1 MNKLKTLIDKATNI
15 VALTGAGMSTESGLP
30 DFRSIVGLYRTVT
43 TAMTFSSWLFK
54 LWPSHFYKVMG
65 PFYKQLKEAK
75 PNAGHIALAE
85 LEKRGKKV
93 QIITQNVDGLHQAA
107 GSTTVH
113 EIHGKLDT
121 MTCRKCGKSH
131 DTADF
136 TEMLTRGKTPKCS
149 SCGGVLKPDLVFF
162 GDDLPEEPF
171 RKAKLAML
179 DADLV
184 LVCGTSLKVSPA
196 NQLPSY
202 RVEGTPLVIIN
213 HDPTPWDNAA
223 KLVIHDSIGKVLSE
237 AIAKN

>member
-1 MNKLKTLIDKATNI
+1 MNKLKSLIDKATNI

-30 DFRSIVGLYRTVT
+30 DFRSITGLYSTVT

-65 PFYKQLKEAK
+65 PFYKELKEAK

-85 LEKRGKKV
+85 LEKCGKKV

-113 EIHGKLDT
+113 EIHGKLGT
-121 MTCRKCGKSH
+121 MTCLKCKRMH
-131 DTADF
+131 DTEDF
-136 TEMLTRGKTPKCS
+136 TETLTKGKTPRCR

-162 GDDLPEEPF
+162 GDNLPEEAF

-196 NQLPSY
+196 NQLPGY

-213 HDPTPWDNAA
+213 RDPTPWDSSA
-223 KLVIHDSIGKVLSE
+223 KLVIHASIGEVLSRT
-237 AIAKN
+237 IK

>member
-1 MNKLKTLIDKATNI
+1 MNKLKSLIDKATNI

-30 DFRSIVGLYRTVT
+30 DFRSITGLYRTVT
-43 TAMTFSSWLFK
+43 TSMVFSSWLFK
-54 LWPSHFYKVMG
+54 LWPGHFYKVMG

-75 PNAGHIALAE
+75 PNAGHLALAD
-85 LEKRGKKV
+85 LENRGKKV

-113 EIHGKLDT
+113 EIHGKLGT
-121 MTCRKCGKSH
+121 MTCLKCKRVH
-131 DTADF
+131 DTEDF
-136 TEMLTRGKTPKCS
+136 TETLTKGKTPRCR
-149 SCGGVLKPDLVFF
+149 SCGSVLKPNLVFF
-162 GDDLPEEPF
+162 GDNLPEEAF

-196 NQLPSY
+196 NQLPGY

-213 HDPTPWDNAA
+213 RDPTAWDSYA
-223 KLVIHDSIGKVLSE
+223 KLVIHASIGEELSK
-237 AIAKN
+237 AIK

>member
-1 MNKLKTLIDKATNI
+1 MNTLKRLIDNATNI

-30 DFRSIVGLYRTVT
+30 DFRSITGLYRTVT
-43 TAMTFSSWLFK
+43 TSLVFSSWLFK
-54 LWPSHFYKVMG
+54 LWPGHFYKVMG
-65 PFYKQLKEAK
+65 PFYRQLREAK
-75 PNAGHIALAE
+75 PNAGHLALAE

-107 GSTTVH
+107 GSTSVH
-113 EIHGKLDT
+113 EIHGKLGT
-121 MTCRKCGKSH
+121 MTCLKCGKVH
-131 DTADF
+131 DTEAF
-136 TEMLTRGKTPKCS
+136 SETVTQGKKPRCL

-162 GDDLPEEPF
+162 GDALPEEPF

-213 HDPTPWDNAA
+213 HDPTSWDNVAT
-223 KLVIHDSIGKVLSE
+223 LVIHDSIGKVLSE
-237 AIAKN
+237 AIR